1 MGYTQTY
8 SLEGNP
14 EEIYAG
20 FGRKCGGFGASPEGV
35 GPLSSIS
42 LHSIIPSKML
52 QVLWSSF
59 IRTPVRGGFLIN
71 PIFFGV

>member
-35 GPLSSIS
+35 AAE
-42 LHSIIPSKML
+42 
-52 QVLWSSF
+52 
-59 IRTPVRGGFLIN
+59 RTCLPAGRESAKVCGG
-71 PIFFGV
+71 V